1 MKQTLINI
9 IKFIIAFIALIAF
22 YALFIA
28 IVKPIFPNTSTLV
41 YIAIGVLLA
50 LVFFML
56 MPFWMFQF
64 RGKE

>member
-1 MKQTLINI
+1 MNQTQLNV
-9 IKFIIAFIALIAF
+9 IKFTLAFISLIAV

-50 LVFFML
+50 LIFFML
-56 MPFWMFQF
+56 MPFWIFQF
-64 RGKE
+64 RGRE